1 MNVADVERTFRL
13 VTGDLDIGLI
23 ARDLHD
29 GPIQDVYASML
40 RLTHLAQIADEP
52 LRTELMNVAALQSRT
67 ISNMRS
73 ICRGRTL
80 YSSEDRR
87 FDDTLSDI
95 IRDASIGLGFD
106 PTVSIDP
113 AINEIADEHLQAD
126 VACTLRECLSNV
138 ARHSFADGAD
148 VNVSVS
154 GGQLSLKVADN
165 GGGISDHA
173 RRGNGLNNL
182 RDRAARHG
190 GTCAFDSR
198 PDGGTIVTW
207 TVDVPRGQYGST
219 GGPEESAFFKRVAA
233 V

>member
-1 MNVADVERTFRL
+1 
-13 VTGDLDIGLI
+13 
-23 ARDLHD
+23 
-29 GPIQDVYASML
+29 
-40 RLTHLAQIADEP
+40 
-52 LRTELMNVAALQSRT
+52 MNVAALQSRT

-73 ICRGRTL
+73 ICRGRSL